1 MSSSP
6 LMSLGVKA
14 MTASYAGLQVT
25 GHNIANANVEG
36 YSRQR
41 VDLATSKGQ
50 FTGAGFFGTGV
61 DVTTVTRTHSEFLTR
76 EAASS
81 RSVAAMDGTRLQ
93 QLQRLENI
101 FKPGEMG
108 LGHATSELMSAMV
121 DLSGRPGDLTTR
133 QVVLARAGDLAARF
147 SEAGTALD
155 GLQAGV
161 IGELGVA
168 VDEVNGLA
176 SSIAEVNRRI
186 AGLRGAGQPANDLLD
201 ERDRLL
207 SRLSTHVQVSRI
219 EANDGTMAVFIS
231 GGQRLVLGIDAAQL
245 QVLQDPSDPGRAA
258 VGLVEGGVE
267 RRLNENALGGGSIA
281 GLLRFQ
287 NDDLVAGQAL
297 VGRLAAAVG
306 GAINAQHVRGLNL
319 QVPYG
324 SVPSSPLFALGPAQ
338 ALPHAANAVNGSG
351 NPMGAVTLTIT
362 SPAALQA
369 SEYDL
374 RETAVGSGNW
384 VLTRLLDGQTTAVSS
399 GDVVDGMQIDFTTA
413 PPQAGDRFLLQPVTR
428 AANGM
433 VRLLDDPRD
442 VAAASPLVATSS
454 PANVG
459 TAVAAS
465 LLVTTVPLPV
475 PGGTAR
481 VTFTN
486 DTGDYAWELLDSAGA
501 LLGSGTATWSANQ
514 TIPTPPVDI
523 NGFSL
528 MLSGVPRTGDVITVE
543 STPATALTGNNG
555 NARAMLELRDAAL
568 VGGRT
573 ATDAWSLAMADIGV
587 RVQRGET
594 TAEISDAV
602 AGQNERARSAES
614 GVNLD
619 EEAARLIQ
627 FQQSYQAAAKMLQV
641 AQSLFDT
648 LLNAAG

>member
-50 FTGAGFFGTGV
+50 FTGSGFFGTGV

-108 LGHATSELMSAMV
+108 LGHATSELMGAMV

-147 SEAGTALD
+147 SEAGIALD

-161 IGELGVA
+161 IGELCVA
-168 VDEVNGLA
+168 VAEVNGLA
-176 SSIAEVNRRI
+176 SSIADVNRRI
-186 AGLRGAGQPANDLLD
+186 AGLRGMGQPANDLLD

-231 GGQRLVLGIDAAQL
+231 GGQRLVLGTDAAQL

-287 NDDLVAGQAL
+287 NDDLVSGQAL
-297 VGRLAAAVG
+297 VGQLAAALG

-324 SVPSSPLFALGPAQ
+324 SVPSSPLFAMGPAQ

-351 NPMGAVTLTIT
+351 NPMGEVTLAIT
-362 SPAALQA
+362 NPAALQA

-384 VLTRLLDGQTTAVSS
+384 VLMRLLDGQTKAVSS

-413 PPQAGDRFLLQPVTR
+413 PPQPGDRFLLQPVTR

-475 PGGTAR
+475 PSGTAR

-486 DTGDYAWELLDSAGA
+486 NAGDYAWELLDSAGA
-501 LLGSGTATWSANQ
+501 LLRSGTATWSATQ

-543 STPATALTGNNG
+543 STPTTALTDNNG

-602 AGQNERARSAES
+602 AGQNERARSAGS